1 MNDMNTPLD
10 ICVFIYRLLSGP
22 AKAVGLSAVHVSPW
36 TRLHSNLWISIQIFG
51 GLVRL
56 DTP

>member
-36 TRLHSNLWISIQIFG
+36 TRLHSNL
-51 GLVRL
+51 
-56 DTP
+56 